1 MGTIYKAVYDDRTPI
16 SRDSL
21 KITIPLKLWDDKKQ
35 KVRPNM
41 EIDHEKYNYILN
53 QHKSDFLGANKK
65 AVRTNRDCFIE
76 FALDYLEK
84 IVLQNHLKI
93 RVDICI

>member
-35 KVRPNM
+35 NVRPNM
-41 EIDHEKYNYILN
+41 EI
-53 QHKSDFLGANKK
+53 
-65 AVRTNRDCFIE
+65 
-76 FALDYLEK
+76 LDPSK
-84 IVLQNHLKI
+84 
-93 RVDICI
+93 

>member
-16 SRDSL
+16 SRDTL

-41 EIDHEKYNYILN
+41 EIDHEKYNYIIL
-53 QHKSDFLGANKK
+53 
-65 AVRTNRDCFIE
+65 
-76 FALDYLEK
+76 
-84 IVLQNHLKI
+84 
-93 RVDICI
+93 